1 MSEKIN
7 PSKPKDPR
15 LKNFTAKRELIL
27 KLMEKFDL
35 DQRKMLISK
44 DLKAKLSN

>member
-1 MSEKIN
+1 MGKA
-7 PSKPKDPR
+7 KDPR

-35 DQRKMLISK
+35 VVGKIVIHK
-44 DLKAKLSN
+44 VG